1 MRKFSDFMEKTLA
14 CDAES
19 DTHRYLLVDTSATR
33 PTNIAQSLRLNGSSA
48 DLLTGDTCDWRDC
61 ASPVLLELPRLA
73 SNASAVLAAGT
84 FFATWHYANC
94 FTYIESSRAWSTAL
108 PALRARTE
116 AVLSDSVDV
125 LLRFYDAR
133 IFQTLMR
140 TLGSEQRD
148 QFLAFGSLWAV
159 PGRHGELH
167 LIKGNGSQNDCLTSP
182 LPLTAG
188 QEAELIEAAEV
199 DAMVD
204 LLLNE
209 NNLKIAAALP
219 PEQYERIQAALTDT
233 KKLNIKIRSD
243 QVAYCSLY
251 LELGPGFHEQK
262 PWSEWLPDVEA
273 GRLAFS
279 EALQR
284 AIEVDLP

>member
-1 MRKFSDFMEKTLA
+1 
-14 CDAES
+14 
-19 DTHRYLLVDTSATR
+19 
-33 PTNIAQSLRLNGSSA
+33 
-48 DLLTGDTCDWRDC
+48 
-61 ASPVLLELPRLA
+61 
-73 SNASAVLAAGT
+73 
-84 FFATWHYANC
+84 
-94 FTYIESSRAWSTAL
+94 
-108 PALRARTE
+108 
-116 AVLSDSVDV
+116 
-125 LLRFYDAR
+125 
-133 IFQTLMR
+133 
-140 TLGSEQRD
+140 
-148 QFLAFGSLWAV
+148 
-159 PGRHGELH
+159 
-167 LIKGNGSQNDCLTSP
+167 
-182 LPLTAG
+182 
-188 QEAELIEAAEV
+188 
-199 DAMVD
+199 MVD